1 MSTTSSQ
8 SFEEAIAEYIEESR
22 AQIDQEIM
30 ENIPPWPP
38 APYEQ
43 GPAPFEAALRLD
55 SDIISTFAKNLG
67 DDNPLY
73 SDPKYGLNTR
83 YGCQIAPGV
92 IVSSVRY
99 PTGHGAQR
107 PEGYPVANFYSGT
120 AFEFFDA
127 IRVGSKFR
135 TTKVPKELVEK
146 QGSKGALLFLITEL
160 NYWDYHGD
168 LLSKV
173 YSTQI
178 QIPTATMGA
187 TRSMDPAR
195 LGEHMLYERGAHN
208 YTNQNVQDALGDMK
222 KRTRRGSET
231 LFWEDVEIGDEL
243 GPLVLPPW
251 TLQDQLAYH
260 FLTYAA
266 SAGEEMPGDVYAFE
280 PAYHNM
286 RRWPGRARIHPNT
299 YWPWTPG
306 NEHEDAVLS
315 PYRTQPLPF
324 DFGLQRCQFPQQLLT
339 NWMGDDGFIRRQQA
353 SLRRPVFY
361 SDITTYTGEVVKKSV
376 VIEKGHDQSG
386 GIPGEHKYYA
396 VGIRI
401 HGFNQIGEEQSPGTA
416 TVYLPSK
423 KGGPVKLPIPHPEK
437 PPYVPF
443 ETFRTDWF

>member
-1 MSTTSSQ
+1 MTVTSSQ
-8 SFEEAIAEYIEESR
+8 SFEEAVAEYIEKSR
-22 AQIDQEIM
+22 AQIGEEIM
-30 ENIPPWPP
+30 EHIPPWPP
-38 APYEQ
+38 APFEQ
-43 GPAPFEAALRLD
+43 GPPPFEAALRLD
-55 SDIISTFAKNLG
+55 SQSITAFARNLG

-73 SDPKYGLNTR
+73 TDPEYGKSTR

-92 IVSSVRY
+92 VVSTIRY
-99 PTGHGAQR
+99 PTGHGARR

-135 TTKVPKELVEK
+135 TTKVPSELVEK

-168 LLSKV
+168 LLGKV

-178 QIPTATMGA
+178 QVPTATMGG
-187 TRSMDPAR
+187 TRSMDPKR
-195 LGEHMLYERGAHN
+195 LGERMLYERGASS
-208 YTNQNVQDALGDMK
+208 YRSDDIEDIIQKMQNK
-222 KRTRRGSET
+222 FRRGAET
-231 LFWEDVEIGDEL
+231 LYWEDVEVGERL
-243 GPLVLPPW
+243 GPVILPPW

-266 SAGEEMPGDVYAFE
+266 SAGEEMDGDVYSFE

-361 SDITTYTGEVVKKSV
+361 SDVTTYTGEVVKKYKV
-376 VIEKGHDQSG
+376 TEKGEDG
-386 GIPGEHKYYA
+386 GVQGEHEYHA

-401 HGFNQIGEEQSPGTA
+401 SGNNQVDEEQAPGTA
-416 TVYLPSK
+416 TVYLPSRE
-423 KGGPVKLPIPHPEK
+423 GGPVRLPIPHLAK

-443 ETFRTDWF
+443 ETFRRDWF

>member
-1 MSTTSSQ
+1 
-8 SFEEAIAEYIEESR
+8 
-22 AQIDQEIM
+22 
-30 ENIPPWPP
+30 
-38 APYEQ
+38 
-43 GPAPFEAALRLD
+43 
-55 SDIISTFAKNLG
+55 
-67 DDNPLY
+67 
-73 SDPKYGLNTR
+73 
-83 YGCQIAPGV
+83 
-92 IVSSVRY
+92 
-99 PTGHGAQR
+99 
-107 PEGYPVANFYSGT
+107 
-120 AFEFFDA
+120 
-127 IRVGSKFR
+127 
-135 TTKVPKELVEK
+135 
-146 QGSKGALLFLITEL
+146 
-160 NYWDYHGD
+160 
-168 LLSKV
+168 
-173 YSTQI
+173 
-178 QIPTATMGA
+178 
-187 TRSMDPAR
+187 
-195 LGEHMLYERGAHN
+195 MLYERGAHN
-208 YTNQNVQDALGDMK
+208 YTTQNIQDALGGIK
-222 KRTRRGSET
+222 KKTRRGSVT

-376 VIEKGHDQSG
+376 VVEKGTDKSG
-386 GIPGEHKYYA
+386 GIPGEQEYYA

-416 TVYLPSK
+416 TVYLPSRE
-423 KGGPVKLPIPHPEK
+423 GGAVKLPIPHPEK